1 MSELTA
7 LPRPY
12 IYFGGKAII
21 APVIWEALGKPQLY
35 LEPFFGGGATW
46 LLRPDWEPGLTE
58 VVNDLDG
65 FIVNFWRAVQRDPAG
80 VAEELLRLGP
90 RCELTLEAVH
100 RWLCYRPRKRRFVW
114 RMRTNPEYYS
124 VHYAARWAWGLCS
137 WVGSGWCAGW
147 WDGPAGEDQRPIMRG
162 APRNHTIRLNCAG
175 QGVQRKRPHLGDQG
189 RGVQRKRPHLGDQG
203 LDLMDFNGTW
213 DYIHALAARL
223 ASVSTCCGDWE
234 RICTDGATSWASTIG
249 CFLDPP
255 YAAFTGRDMG
265 IYSHEA
271 ELNLTARVQDFCL
284 RRQSDPRWRIIL
296 AGYEGEYDLP
306 GWTVHA
312 WKAKRCMGRSSGPTP
327 NSENRHRERL
337 WISPSCEA
345 CGQTAGNDGTQ
356 LAFTFGDGG
365 GSPETPEVAKIQT

>member
-1 MSELTA
+1 M
-7 LPRPY
+7 
-12 IYFGGKAII
+12 
-21 APVIWEALGKPQLY
+21 
-35 LEPFFGGGATW
+35 
-46 LLRPDWEPGLTE
+46 TE

-65 FIVNFWRAVQRDPAG
+65 FISNFWRAVQRDPAG

-137 WVGSGWCAGW
+137 WIGGGWCVGW
-147 WDGPAGEDQRPIMRG
+147 WDGPADDRRGNVMAKRRPHLG
-162 APRNHTIRLNCAG
+162 TQG
-175 QGVQRKRPHLGDQG
+175 QGVQRKRPHLGTQGQGVQRQRPHLSNAG
-189 RGVQRKRPHLGDQG
+189 RGVQRKRPHLGDEGRGVQRQRPHLSNAGRG
-203 LDLMDFNGTW
+203 LDLMDLNGTW

-223 ASVSTCCGDWE
+223 ASVTTCCGDWE

-255 YAAFTGRDMG
+255 YAASTGRDMG

-271 ELNLTARVQDFCL
+271 ESNLTARVQDFCL
-284 RRQSDPRWRIIL
+284 RRQANPRWRIVL

-312 WKAKRCMGRSSGPTP
+312 WKAQRCMGRASGPTP

-337 WISPSCEA
+337 WISPSCET
-345 CGQTAGNDGTQ
+345 CGQTAGDVAFQ
-356 LAFTFGDGG
+356 LAFALG
-365 GSPETPEVAKIQT
+365 ETDDAPDDE